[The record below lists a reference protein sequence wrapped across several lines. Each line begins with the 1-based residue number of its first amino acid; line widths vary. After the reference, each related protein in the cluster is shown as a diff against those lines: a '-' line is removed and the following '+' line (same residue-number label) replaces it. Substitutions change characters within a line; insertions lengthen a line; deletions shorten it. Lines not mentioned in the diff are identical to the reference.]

1 MKRKFA
7 AIIIAV
13 TMAASMAACGSPSA
27 STGSSSS
34 ASESSSSTETES
46 KTASYATLDAYNQ
59 VKEGMSLDDV
69 NKIFGFNGTSAAS
82 GSAAVG
88 SVSSTAEV
96 YTWAGKTPGSSA
108 SITFQDGK
116 VAAMAQA
123 GLK

>member
-1 MKRKFA
+1 MKKKLA
-7 AIIIAV
+7 ALIIA
-13 TMAASMAACGSPSA
+13 AAMTASFTACGTPSA
-27 STGSSSS
+27 STSSSS
-34 ASESSSSTETES
+34 AAESSSSTTEE
-46 KTASYATLDAYNQ
+46 TASYATLDAYKQ

-69 NKIFGFNGTSAAS
+69 NKIFGFDGTSAAS
-82 GSAAVG
+82 GSASVG

-96 YTWAGKTPGSSA
+96 YTWAGETPGSSA

>member
-1 MKRKFA
+1 MKKKLA
-7 AIIIAV
+7 ALIIAAA
-13 TMAASMAACGSPSA
+13 MAASFTACGSPSA
-27 STGSSSS
+27 STS
-34 ASESSSSTETES
+34 SSSSTTQTSAASETE
-46 KTASYATLDAYNQ
+46 TASYATLDAYNQ
-59 VKEGMSLDDV
+59 VKEGMTLDEV
-69 NKIFGFNGTSAAS
+69 NKIFGFDGTSAAS

-96 YTWAGKTPGSSA
+96 YTWAGETPGSSA